1 MPEGFFLGT
10 HHPHWLA
17 SAGVPLFVSRRR
29 LARRKTLPVAVGP
42 WALDSGAFTELSLHG
57 RWTIG
62 PAEYASEVCRYRED
76 IGQFRWAAI
85 QDYMCE
91 PFILAQTG
99 GTVPGHQGR
108 TIQSYLDL
116 TALAPEVPWAPVL
129 QGWRLEDYLDH
140 ADAYRAAGIDLHAVP
155 VVGVGSICR
164 RQATR
169 EVVEILA
176 ALSRLGLEL
185 HAFGLKTAGLRR
197 CSAFLTS
204 ADSMAWSFEAR
215 RRRRPLDG
223 CTHRSCAN
231 CLRYA
236 LLWRKHVLTKIGTPC
251 QGWLCF

>member
-29 LARRKTLPVAVGP
+29 LVRRRTLPVAAGP

-62 PAEYASEVCRYRED
+62 PAGYAGEVCRYRED
-76 IGQFRWAAI
+76 IGRLRWVAI

-99 GTVPGHQGR
+99 FSIAVHQER
-108 TIQSYLDL
+108 TTQSYLDL
-116 TALAPEVPWAPVL
+116 TALAPDVPWAPVL
-129 QGWRLEDYLDH
+129 QGWRLDDYLDH
-140 ADAYRAAGIDLHAVP
+140 ADAYRAAGVDLHAAP

-197 CSAFLTS
+197 CSAFLAS

-215 RRRRPLDG
+215 RRRRPLEG
-223 CTHRSCAN
+223 CTHKSCAN

-236 LLWRKHVLTKIGTPC
+236 LRWRKHVLTRIGTPC
-251 QGWLCF
+251 QNWLCF